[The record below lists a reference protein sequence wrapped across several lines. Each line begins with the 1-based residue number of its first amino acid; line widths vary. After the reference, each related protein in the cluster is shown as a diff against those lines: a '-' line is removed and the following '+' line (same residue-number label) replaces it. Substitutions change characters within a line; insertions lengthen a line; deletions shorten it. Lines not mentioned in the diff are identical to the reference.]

1 MADRKRKSSKRGL
14 PRIEDG
20 PDLDTIAAGGL
31 RPDEIFLPT
40 ERRTKGEP
48 MEEQPIAACGPSPE
62 DTDGRVKV
70 FGFRQHDELDVA
82 PFKGT
87 PQCIARYMMATPI
100 AGTGEEVDASLLD
113 DEGFYR
119 PKSKTKSSAE
129 TS

>member
-20 PDLDTIAAGGL
+20 PDLDAIAARGL
-31 RPDEIFLPT
+31 RPDEISLPT
-40 ERRTKGEP
+40 ERRAKGEP
-48 MEEQPIAACGPSPE
+48 MEEQPIAACG
-62 DTDGRVKV
+62 DTDGRVEV

-82 PFKGT
+82 RFKGT

-119 PKSKTKSSAE
+119 PESKTKSSAE